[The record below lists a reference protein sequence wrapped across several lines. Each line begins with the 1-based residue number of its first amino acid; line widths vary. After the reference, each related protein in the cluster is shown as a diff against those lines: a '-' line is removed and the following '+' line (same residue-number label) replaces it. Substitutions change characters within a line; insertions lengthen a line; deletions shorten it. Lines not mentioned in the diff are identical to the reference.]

1 MEGINKSFIDNFIE
15 FQIINFSNI
24 NVMWNKFKSIIMKV
38 MIIYVLIKQIKERY
52 SYFWMN
58 IQLRKISNSKQR
70 VYFKVKRFKNIKD
83 WKRYKFFKVKLQKE
97 FRIVYGKYMEDI
109 ISIDYKE

>member
-1 MEGINKSFIDNFIE
+1 
-15 FQIINFSNI
+15 
-24 NVMWNKFKSIIMKV
+24 MWNKFKSIIMKV

-58 IQLRKISNSKQR
+58 IQLCKISNSKQF

-83 WKRYKFFKVKLQKE
+83 WK
-97 FRIVYGKYMEDI
+97 
-109 ISIDYKE
+109 

>member
-58 IQLRKISNSKQR
+58 IQLCKISNSKQL

-83 WKRYKFFKVKLQKE
+83 WK
-97 FRIVYGKYMEDI
+97 
-109 ISIDYKE
+109 

>member
-58 IQLRKISNSKQR
+58 IQLCKISNSKQC
-70 VYFKVKRFKNIKD
+70 VYFKVKRFK
-83 WKRYKFFKVKLQKE
+83 
-97 FRIVYGKYMEDI
+97 KY
-109 ISIDYKE
+109 

>member
-24 NVMWNKFKSIIMKV
+24 NIMWNKFKSIITKV

-83 WKRYKFFKVKLQKE
+83 WK
-97 FRIVYGKYMEDI
+97 
-109 ISIDYKE
+109 